1 MEKQTDELS
10 KYYTRAMNHVSYDDL
25 TEKCSTAIERL
36 RALDWLVQRLKE
48 GER

>member
-1 MEKQTDELS
+1 MEKTEDYS
-10 KYYTRAMNHVSYDDL
+10 RALNYVPYEDL
-25 TEKCSTAIERL
+25 GEKLSTAIERL